1 MLWNTVRELVP
12 DLDTPSVITASI
24 LSQMCLLLKNGY
36 LSPFVDTLLKAVF
49 VTSFFG
55 FLRCGEITISQP
67 EFNPSKHTCICLNDV
82 TFYETH
88 AQLLLRYSKTDP
100 YQKGIVIPL
109 IKSENNTDLCPYR
122 ALTQYL
128 ELKL

>member
-12 DLDTPSVITASI
+12 DLVTPSVITASI
-24 LSQMCLLLKNGY
+24 LSQMCLLLKNG

-67 EFNPSKHTCICLNDV
+67 EFNPSKHICLNDV
-82 TFYETH
+82 TFYGTH
-88 AQLLLRYSKTDP
+88 AQLLLRYSKTP

-109 IKSENNTDLCPYR
+109 FKSENNTDFCP
-122 ALTQYL
+122 
-128 ELKL
+128 

>member
-1 MLWNTVRELVP
+1 
-12 DLDTPSVITASI
+12 
-24 LSQMCLLLKNGY
+24 MCLLLKNGY
-36 LSPFVDTLLKAVF
+36 ISPFVDTLLKAVF

-67 EFNPSKHTCICLNDV
+67 EFNPSKHICLNDV

-109 IKSENNTDLCPYR
+109 FKSENNRDLCPYR

>member
-1 MLWNTVRELVP
+1 MSR
-12 DLDTPSVITASI
+12 ITTLLNAVKHSQGTSTRPRHPISHHSQYSI
-24 LSQMCLLLKNGY
+24 TNVFTAQKWIYSI
-36 LSPFVDTLLKAVF
+36 SPFVDTLLKAVF
-49 VTSFFG
+49 VTSFYG

-67 EFNPSKHTCICLNDV
+67 EFNPSKHTCLDDV

-109 IKSENNTDLCPYR
+109 FKSENNTDLCHIG
-122 ALTQYL
+122 L
-128 ELKL
+128 

>member
-1 MLWNTVRELVP
+1 MKHSQGTSTRP
-12 DLDTPSVITASI
+12 RHPISHHSQYSITNVFTAQKWIYISFCG
-24 LSQMCLLLKNGY
+24 Q
-36 LSPFVDTLLKAVF
+36 LLKAVF
-49 VTSFFG
+49 VTNFFG

-67 EFNPSKHTCICLNDV
+67 EFNPSKHISLNAV

-88 AQLLLRYSKTDP
+88 AQLLLSYSKTDP

-109 IKSENNTDLCPYR
+109 FKSENNTNLCPYR